1 MCRMLASG
9 GCTRW
14 RVMTPSLASPIGRRT
29 TAPRWRRRT
38 RSRWAASTRTTT
50 RFTCC
55 PSRASSGGG
64 RAAGRTASRC
74 PGRRF
79 PPACERRRYDPDAQ
93 GGDDVLSAFG
103 QLALDA
109 AVEGA
114 KVVSSSHG
122 EFAVAVAAEVDGT
135 TQAGAVVRPAYGD
148 WLAADTEGAA
158 GSNAAAAVSDVR
170 RLDEALI
177 AVGVGLFGDSR
188 MASFRLLERL
198 LPEVRDFRRI
208 GSASCELFG
217 VATGSLDAY
226 VGIGTEPWDLAPG
239 WALVAAAG
247 GRCLQL
253 TTVSG
258 RRAYVLGAPAITDG
272 LAGLVQRYA

>member
-1 MCRMLASG
+1 M
-9 GCTRW
+9 
-14 RVMTPSLASPIGRRT
+14 
-29 TAPRWRRRT
+29 
-38 RSRWAASTRTTT
+38 
-50 RFTCC
+50 
-55 PSRASSGGG
+55 
-64 RAAGRTASRC
+64 
-74 PGRRF
+74 
-79 PPACERRRYDPDAQ
+79 
-93 GGDDVLSAFG
+93 LSAFG

-122 EFAVAVAAEVDGT
+122 EFAVATKASKRDLVTDVDHAAERAIVAFLRKRRPADEILAEESGEHDGSTRVRWFIDPLDGTMNFVHHRPEFAVAVAAEVDGT